1 MSISR
6 IYQDIPL
13 KTDAEIELSAAA
25 SHHLARVLRVQLGDA
40 ISVFNGEGGEYAAV
54 ITAIDKKK
62 VLVKLGEFVPRSA
75 ESSLK
80 LYLAQGISRG
90 EKMDYVI
97 QKAVELGATGI
108 VPLITERCNVKL
120 DDERR
125 QKRFQHWQAIVVSAC
140 EQSGR
145 NTLPELLP
153 PQTLAQW
160 LPEATADF
168 KWVLAPTAVQKLDQ
182 IKMANDASVILLI
195 GPEGG
200 LSPAEMNQSSQFG
213 FMGLNLGPRVLRTE
227 TAALAA
233 LTILQGVFG
242 DMVR

>member
-6 IYQDIPL
+6 VYQDVPL
-13 KTDAEIELSAAA
+13 TAGTSIELSAAA
-25 SHHLARVLRVQLGDA
+25 SHHLARVLRAQNGDV
-40 ISVFNGEGGEYAAV
+40 ITVFNGEGGEYAAV
-54 ITAIDKKK
+54 IAAIDKKK
-62 VLVKLGEFVPRSA
+62 VFVKVGEFVPRSA
-75 ESSLK
+75 ESVLK

-97 QKAVELGATGI
+97 QKAVELGAAGI

-125 QKRFQHWQAIVVSAC
+125 QKRLQHWQAIVVSAC
-140 EQSGR
+140 EQCGR

-160 LPEATADF
+160 LPRVEADL
-168 KWVLAPTAVQKLDQ
+168 KCVLSPQAVQKLSQ
-182 IKMANDASVILLI
+182 VIIAADASIVLLV

-200 LSPAEMNQSSQFG
+200 LSFTEMNLASQHG
-213 FMGLNLGPRVLRTE
+213 FLALNLGPRVLRTE

-233 LTILQGVFG
+233 LTILQCLFG

>member
-6 IYQDIPL
+6 VYQDIPL
-13 KTDAEIELSAAA
+13 KTGENIELSLAA
-25 SHHLARVLRVQLGDA
+25 SHHVARVLRAPIGATLT
-40 ISVFNGEGGEYAAV
+40 VFNGEGGEYTAV

-62 VLVKLGEFVPRSA
+62 VTAKVGEFIPRNA
-75 ESSLK
+75 ESVLK

-97 QKAVELGATGI
+97 QKAVELGAAGI

-153 PQTLAQW
+153 PQTFAQW
-160 LPEATADF
+160 LSQAKADL
-168 KWVLAPTAVQKLDQ
+168 KCVLSPKAVQKLND
-182 IKMANDASVILLI
+182 INMANDAAIILLV

-200 LSPAEMNQSSQFG
+200 LSDTEVDLASQHG
-213 FMGLNLGPRVLRTE
+213 FLSLNLGPRVLRTE

-233 LTILQGVFG
+233 LTILQCIFG

>member
-1 MSISR
+1 MATR
-6 IYQDIPL
+6 VYQEIPL
-13 KTDAEIELSAAA
+13 KAGITIDLSSGA
-25 SHHLARVLRVQLGDA
+25 SHHLARVLRAQVGAEITL
-40 ISVFNGEGGEYAAV
+40 FNGAGGEYGAT
-54 ITAIDKKK
+54 ITAIGKKTVTAK
-62 VLVKLGEFVPRSA
+62 IGEFVPKSA
-75 ESSLK
+75 ESPLK

-97 QKAVELGATGI
+97 QKAVELGAAGI

-145 NTLPELLP
+145 NILPELLP
-153 PQTLAQW
+153 PQAIAQW
-160 LPEATADF
+160 LPQAQADL
-168 KWVLAPTAVQKLDQ
+168 KCILSPKAVQKLNDME
-182 IKMANDASVILLI
+182 MANDASIILMV

-200 LSPAEMNQSSQFG
+200 LSDAEVDLASQHG
-213 FMGLNLGPRVLRTE
+213 FLALNLGPRVLRTE

-233 LTILQGVFG
+233 LTILQGIFG